1 MNADQPQHEDE
12 ISLIDLWIKA
22 QEWWAYL
29 WKRKGWIL
37 TITLLFAIG
46 GYMKVKWAKPSYL
59 ATLTFS
65 LEQGGGNSS
74 SLSSLASQFGYSMGS
89 SGGGMFSGENLLA
102 LMKSRRMVEDVLLTP
117 VLVEGDSI
125 LLIDQYV
132 QSWPKLME
140 RWDSTGMYPF
150 DARLKHARK
159 QDSALG
165 VIYYVLTEKSLV
177 VTKQDKDLSFVSV
190 SYAGHDEVFTRAFVE
205 QLAAQAT
212 DFYIASKTTHNRDN
226 IAKLQRR
233 VDSVTTELESAMLS
247 AGRANDAN
255 MFTVQSAAKVSSI
268 EKQMK
273 VTLLTTL
280 YGELVKNLEISKTM
294 AAREEPLI
302 TVIDRP
308 HYPLRV
314 RGSGLKGALLGGVL
328 GGFLTVL
335 FYVGRAFLRDLNQ
348 QVAAQKQGA

>member
-1 MNADQPQHEDE
+1 MNADHPQHEDE
-12 ISLIDLWIKA
+12 ISLIDLWTKA
-22 QEWWAYL
+22 KEWCAYL

-37 TITLLFAIG
+37 TIALLFAVG
-46 GYMKVKWAKPSYL
+46 GFIKVKWAKPSYL
-59 ATLTFS
+59 AKLTFS

-74 SLSSLASQFGYSMGS
+74 SLSSLASQFGYSIGS
-89 SGGGMFSGENLLA
+89 DGGGMFSGENLLA
-102 LMKSRRMVEDVLLTP
+102 LMKSRRMIEDVLLTP
-117 VLVEGDSI
+117 IVVEGDSI

-132 QSWPKLME
+132 KSWPKLKE
-140 RWDSTGMYPF
+140 SWDSTGLYPY
-150 DARLKHARK
+150 DTLLKRAPK

-165 VIYYVLTEKSLV
+165 VIYYTIIEKSLV
-177 VTKQDKDLSFVSV
+177 VTKKDKDLSFVSV
-190 SYAGHDEVFTRAFVE
+190 SYTGHDESFTKAFVE

-212 DFYIASKTTHNRDN
+212 DFYIANKTNHNRKN
-226 IAKLQRR
+226 LAKLQRR

-247 AGRANDAN
+247 ASRANDAN
-255 MFTVQSAAKVSSI
+255 LFTVQSAAKVSSI

-273 VTLLTTL
+273 VTLLSTL
-280 YGELVKNLEISKTM
+280 YGELVKNLEVSKTM

-314 RGSGLKGALLGGVL
+314 RKSGLKGAMLGGAL

-335 FYVGRAFLRDLNQ
+335 FYVGRAFLDDLNQ
-348 QVAAQKQGA
+348 RVAAQKQGA